1 MNPDDLQL
9 SSVNW
14 EHGMLLTPDHFRRQ
28 EQYFDSLVL
37 WALRY
42 TTSAYGLVG
51 GGPRLPESERG
62 SARLD
67 PIVSL
72 TEDEANVHLAVTQ
85 CRGLSPSGCIIEVTP
100 EHPVRRTFAKADLE
114 GVQEAPLYLIREPH
128 AKVET
133 DGERDEFNPQMMTER
148 FPAYRLSLQAPADQ
162 TGYAVVC
169 AQLRR
174 QRYGAG
180 YEKNPDFIPACTS
193 MTAHS
198 GLSGAYRQIVDQVTF
213 LAERYAELHRAMR
226 EYLTLFLERGIET
239 EVDTQ
244 TVQFVDRMV
253 VALQDCVYE
262 LLDSAQPPQRFFGHV
277 RRFTHSAAV
286 FFDLTPGMQ
295 TYYETLKEA
304 GETAF
309 TQLIEQQKRILRTSR
324 TWSLHE
330 DLGVEVR
337 AALANLEALLKL
349 ERALEGKYL
358 DFRVSPTLDAMNF
371 VFDRGGNLLYKLAA
385 KPSRVQGQAD
395 ELITFFS
402 QLRLEGRDKYRLVL
416 VGEGGAVFE
425 KGARINAEIRINEGA
440 GFHRPPINAVC
451 EARVDGQ
458 VNFEFDFEAPDVP
471 TITDV
476 RVAVAAHHPFKTALL
491 FARHRFYKGVAEAAP
506 ARVEPIAR
514 VSEPPAYTPPPANFP
529 PAAYPPPPPPPP
541 QSYQPPQPPPY
552 QPPQPPRYQPPAPEP
567 PPPPPAP
574 PAGGRAPWDLFKRPE
589 PPESKP
595 ADQAPPPP
603 PRRRRLE

>member
-1 MNPDDLQL
+1 MNPDDLKL

-51 GGPRLPESERG
+51 GGPRLPEAERG
-62 SARLD
+62 AARLD

-72 TEDEANVHLAVTQ
+72 MEDETSLEIAVTQ
-85 CRGLSPSGCIIEVTP
+85 CRGLSPAGCVIEITP
-100 EHPVRRTFAKADLE
+100 AYPVRRTFPKTELE
-114 GVQEAPLYLIREPH
+114 GVQETPVYLIYEPH
-128 AKVET
+128 KKVEA
-133 DGERDEFNPQMMTER
+133 DGERDEFNPQMMTAR
-148 FPAYRLSLQAPADQ
+148 YPAYRLSLQAPADQ
-162 TGYAVVC
+162 AGYAVVC

-174 QRYGAG
+174 QRYATGF
-180 YEKNPDFIPACTS
+180 EKNPDFIPACTS

-198 GLSGAYRQIVDQVTF
+198 GLAAAYRKIVEEVTF

-226 EYLTLFLERGIET
+226 EYLTLFTERGIET
-239 EVDTQ
+239 EVDAQ

-262 LLDSAQPPQRFFGHV
+262 LLDSAQPPQRFFGQL

-309 TQLIEQQKRILRTSR
+309 TQLIEQQKRILRTTR
-324 TWSLHE
+324 TWSLNE
-330 DLGVEVR
+330 DLGAEVR
-337 AALANLEALLKL
+337 SSLANLGALLRL
-349 ERALEGKYL
+349 EQALEGKYL

-371 VFDRGGNLLYKLAA
+371 VFDRGGSILYKLAA
-385 KPSRVQGQAD
+385 KPSRVQGQGD

-416 VGEGGAVFE
+416 VGENGAAFE
-425 KGARINAEIRINEGA
+425 KGTRVNAELRINEGA
-440 GFHRPPINAVC
+440 GFQRAPINAVC
-451 EARVDGQ
+451 EARAGSQ

-471 TITDV
+471 TITDLK
-476 RVAVAAHHPFKTALL
+476 VAVPAHFPFRTALL
-491 FARHRFYKGVAEAAP
+491 FSRHRFFAGRADAAP
-506 ARVEPIAR
+506 QRVEPMAR
-514 VSEPPAYTPPPANFP
+514 VHEPPPVSFQPAPQAPPVPPRYSPPPP
-529 PAAYPPPPPPPP
+529 TEPPPPPPPLP
-541 QSYQPPQPPPY
+541 N
-552 QPPQPPRYQPPAPEP
+552 R
-567 PPPPPAP
+567 
-574 PAGGRAPWDLFKRPE
+574 GGAPWDLFKRAE
-589 PPESKP
+589 PPEVKP
-595 ADQAPPPP
+595 SDDAPPP

>member
-1 MNPDDLQL
+1 MNPDDLKL

-62 SARLD
+62 AARLD
-67 PIVSL
+67 PIVSV
-72 TEDEANVHLAVTQ
+72 TEDEESLQIAVTQ
-85 CRGLSPSGCIIEVTP
+85 CRGLSPAGCIIEITP
-100 EHPVRRTFAKADLE
+100 AHPVRRTFLKAEME
-114 GVQEAPLYLIREPH
+114 GIQETPVYLIYEPH
-128 AKVET
+128 AKVEA
-133 DGERDEFNPQMMTER
+133 DGARDEFNPQMMTER
-148 FPAYRLSLQAPADQ
+148 YPAYRLSLQAPADQ
-162 TGYAVVC
+162 AGYSVVC

-174 QRYGAG
+174 QRYATGF
-180 YEKNPDFIPACTS
+180 EKNPDFIPACTS
-193 MTAHS
+193 MTAQS
-198 GLSGAYRQIVDQVTF
+198 GLAAAYRQIVEEVTF

-226 EYLTLFLERGIET
+226 EYLILFTERGIET
-239 EVDTQ
+239 EVDSQ

-262 LLDSAQPPQRFFGHV
+262 LLDSAQPPQRFFGQL

-337 AALANLEALLKL
+337 SALANLGALLRL
-349 ERALEGKYL
+349 EQALEGKYL

-371 VFDRGGNLLYKLAA
+371 VFDRGGNMLYKLAA
-385 KPSRVQGQAD
+385 KPSRVQGQGD

-416 VGEGGAVFE
+416 VGENGAAFE
-425 KGARINAEIRINEGA
+425 KGTRVNAEIRINEGA
-440 GFHRPPINAVC
+440 GFQRAPINAVC
-451 EARVDGQ
+451 ESRAGGQ

-471 TITDV
+471 TITDLK
-476 RVAVAAHHPFKTALL
+476 VAVPAHYPFRTALL
-491 FARHRFYKGVAEAAP
+491 FSRHRFYAGRAEAP
-506 ARVEPIAR
+506 AQRVEPMQR
-514 VSEPPAYTPPPANFP
+514 VNEPAPVSYLPPTPPPTPPPPRYTPPPEA
-529 PAAYPPPPPPPP
+529 PPPPP
-541 QSYQPPQPPPY
+541 QPS
-552 QPPQPPRYQPPAPEP
+552 R
-567 PPPPPAP
+567 
-574 PAGGRAPWDLFKRPE
+574 GAPWDLFKRPE
-589 PPESKP
+589 PPEAKP
-595 ADQAPPPP
+595 TDDAPPPP

>member
-1 MNPDDLQL
+1 MNPDDLKL

-51 GGPRLPESERG
+51 GGPRLPEAERG
-62 SARLD
+62 AARLD

-72 TEDEANVHLAVTQ
+72 IEDEASLEIAVTQ
-85 CRGLSPSGCIIEVTP
+85 CRGLSPAGCVIEITP
-100 EHPVRRTFAKADLE
+100 AYPVRRTFQKTELE
-114 GVQEAPLYLIREPH
+114 GVTETPVYLIYEPH
-128 AKVET
+128 KKVEA
-133 DGERDEFNPQMMTER
+133 DGERDEFNPQMMTAR
-148 FPAYRLSLQAPADQ
+148 YPAYRLSLQAPADQ
-162 TGYAVVC
+162 AGYAVVC

-174 QRYGAG
+174 QRYATGF
-180 YEKNPDFIPACTS
+180 EKNPDFIPACTS

-198 GLSGAYRQIVDQVTF
+198 GLAAAYRKIMEEVTF

-226 EYLTLFLERGIET
+226 EYLTLFTERGIET
-239 EVDTQ
+239 EVDSQ

-262 LLDSAQPPQRFFGHV
+262 LFDSAQPPQRFFGQL

-309 TQLIEQQKRILRTSR
+309 TQLIEQQKRILKTSR
-324 TWSLHE
+324 TWSLNE
-330 DLGVEVR
+330 DLGAEVR
-337 AALANLEALLKL
+337 SALANLGALLRL
-349 ERALEGKYL
+349 EQALEGKYL

-371 VFDRGGNLLYKLAA
+371 VFDRGGNMLYKLAA
-385 KPSRVQGQAD
+385 KPSRVQGQGD

-416 VGEGGAVFE
+416 VGENGAAFE
-425 KGARINAEIRINEGA
+425 KGTRVNAEIRINEGA
-440 GFHRPPINAVC
+440 GFQRAPINAVC
-451 EARVDGQ
+451 EARAGSQ

-471 TITDV
+471 TITDLK
-476 RVAVAAHHPFKTALL
+476 VAVAAHLPFRTALL
-491 FARHRFYKGVAEAAP
+491 FSRHRFYAGRAEAVAP
-506 ARVEPIAR
+506 RVEPMAR
-514 VSEPPAYTPPPANFP
+514 VNEPPPVSYQPPLPPPP
-529 PAAYPPPPPPPP
+529 PPRYAPPPPPEPPPPPPPP
-541 QSYQPPQPPPY
+541 
-552 QPPQPPRYQPPAPEP
+552 
-567 PPPPPAP
+567 
-574 PAGGRAPWDLFKRPE
+574 GRGAPWDLFKRAE
-589 PPESKP
+589 PPEAKP
-595 ADQAPPPP
+595 TDDAPPPP

>member
-1 MNPDDLQL
+1 MNPDDLKL

-51 GGPRLPESERG
+51 GGPRLPEAERG
-62 SARLD
+62 AARLD

-72 TEDEANVHLAVTQ
+72 MEDETSLEIAVTQ
-85 CRGLSPSGCIIEVTP
+85 CRGLSPAGCVIEITP
-100 EHPVRRTFAKADLE
+100 AYPVRRTFQKTELE
-114 GVQEAPLYLIREPH
+114 GVQETPVYLIYEPH
-128 AKVET
+128 KKVEA
-133 DGERDEFNPQMMTER
+133 DGERDEFNPQMMTAR
-148 FPAYRLSLQAPADQ
+148 YPAYRLSLQAPADQ
-162 TGYAVVC
+162 AGYAVVC

-174 QRYGAG
+174 QRYATGF
-180 YEKNPDFIPACTS
+180 EKNPDFIPACTS

-198 GLSGAYRQIVDQVTF
+198 GLAAAYRKIVEEVTF

-226 EYLTLFLERGIET
+226 EYLTLFTERGIET
-239 EVDTQ
+239 EVDSQ

-262 LLDSAQPPQRFFGHV
+262 LLDSAQPPQRFFGQL

-309 TQLIEQQKRILRTSR
+309 TQLIEQQKRILRTTR
-324 TWSLHE
+324 TWSLNE
-330 DLGVEVR
+330 DLGAEVR
-337 AALANLEALLKL
+337 SSLANLGALLRL
-349 ERALEGKYL
+349 EQALEGKYL

-371 VFDRGGNLLYKLAA
+371 VFDRGGSILYKLAA
-385 KPSRVQGQAD
+385 KPSRVQGQGD

-416 VGEGGAVFE
+416 VGENGAAFE
-425 KGARINAEIRINEGA
+425 KGTRVNAELRINEGA
-440 GFHRPPINAVC
+440 GFQRAPINAVC
-451 EARVDGQ
+451 EARAGSQ

-471 TITDV
+471 TITDLK
-476 RVAVAAHHPFKTALL
+476 VAVPAHFPFRTALL
-491 FARHRFYKGVAEAAP
+491 FSRHRFFAGRADAAP
-506 ARVEPIAR
+506 QRVEPMAR
-514 VSEPPAYTPPPANFP
+514 VHEPPVSFQ
-529 PAAYPPPPPPPP
+529 PPPPPPPP
-541 QSYQPPQPPPY
+541 RYAPPAAPPQ
-552 QPPQPPRYQPPAPEP
+552 EP
-567 PPPPPAP
+567 PPPPPP
-574 PAGGRAPWDLFKRPE
+574 PPSRGGAPWDLFKRAE
-589 PPESKP
+589 PPEVKP
-595 ADQAPPPP
+595 SDDAPPPP

>member
-1 MNPDDLQL
+1 MNPDDLKL

-42 TTSAYGLVG
+42 TSSAYGLVG
-51 GGPRLPESERG
+51 GGPRLPEAERG
-62 SARLD
+62 AARLD

-72 TEDEANVHLAVTQ
+72 MEDETSLEIAVTQ
-85 CRGLSPSGCIIEVTP
+85 CRGLSPAGCVIEITP
-100 EHPVRRTFAKADLE
+100 VYPVRRTFQKTELE
-114 GVQEAPLYLIREPH
+114 GVQETPVYLIYEPH
-128 AKVET
+128 KKVEA
-133 DGERDEFNPQMMTER
+133 DGERDEFNPQMMTAR
-148 FPAYRLSLQAPADQ
+148 YPAYRLSLQAPADQ
-162 TGYAVVC
+162 AGYAVVC

-174 QRYGAG
+174 QRYATGF
-180 YEKNPDFIPACTS
+180 EKNPDFIPACTS

-198 GLSGAYRQIVDQVTF
+198 GLAAAYRKIVEEVTF

-226 EYLTLFLERGIET
+226 EYLTLFTERGIET
-239 EVDTQ
+239 EVDSQ

-262 LLDSAQPPQRFFGHV
+262 LLDSAQPPQRFFGQL

-309 TQLIEQQKRILRTSR
+309 TQLIEQQKRILRTTR
-324 TWSLHE
+324 TWSLNE
-330 DLGVEVR
+330 DLGAEVR
-337 AALANLEALLKL
+337 SSLANLGALLRL
-349 ERALEGKYL
+349 EQALEGKYL

-371 VFDRGGNLLYKLAA
+371 VFDRGGSILYKLAA
-385 KPSRVQGQAD
+385 KPSRVQGQGD

-416 VGEGGAVFE
+416 VGENGAAFE
-425 KGARINAEIRINEGA
+425 KGTRVNAELRINEGA
-440 GFHRPPINAVC
+440 GFQRAPINAVC
-451 EARVDGQ
+451 EARAGSQ

-471 TITDV
+471 TITDLK
-476 RVAVAAHHPFKTALL
+476 VAVPAHFPFRTALL
-491 FARHRFYKGVAEAAP
+491 FSRHRFFAGRADAAP
-506 ARVEPIAR
+506 QRVEPMAR
-514 VSEPPAYTPPPANFP
+514 VHEPPVSFQ
-529 PAAYPPPPPPPP
+529 PPPPPPPP
-541 QSYQPPQPPPY
+541 RYAPPAAPPQ
-552 QPPQPPRYQPPAPEP
+552 EP
-567 PPPPPAP
+567 PPPPPP
-574 PAGGRAPWDLFKRPE
+574 PPSRGGAPWDLFKRAE
-589 PPESKP
+589 PPEVKP
-595 ADQAPPPP
+595 SDDAPPPP